1 MSKPWGK
8 FACLTANSH
17 FFIALKVFFASISL
31 IIPSYYIEQSYF
43 SVTAVLGIV
52 AAALSEG
59 DDNVRQRCFCFAVT
73 LLLFSFS
80 SLGITILFPYPL
92 LFLPGYCLLTF
103 GLIIFGSIGK
113 RYVSISFASLL
124 MTVYTILGLSHGAP
138 GYSYASLLLGGAV
151 WYFTISLLLLKFS
164 LYNPI
169 RENLANVYFA
179 LGRYQEEKAKFFSAQ
194 NYEHK
199 HILHELSKLNINI
212 VNSLEAC
219 RDNLALLNQ
228 QPQPPYAVKLFID
241 QYLEALELQERVTSS
256 HFNYKAL
263 KNNLTNPLILQGFEQ
278 VITLFAAACRDYGQA
293 ILYKKSYQY
302 DKGLTWSLNILEKEL
317 AASALPDAIC
327 APVKLLFKN
336 LEQMNQLLINID
348 KPLEHNF
355 PELPPQPKSSVR
367 QRLRQNLSLS
377 SPVFRHAIRLTL
389 GVALSYLIIQLSDLE
404 GYWVVLTILFVLQPS
419 YSATRVKLGQ
429 RISGTLIGVVLG
441 SFILYVFPAQRGQL
455 LVISCCAFLF
465 FYYLKLDNSKAVC
478 FITTLILMAFNVLHQ
493 QGYEVA
499 LPRIIDTL
507 TGCGIVFLLVK
518 FVLPNWQ
525 YKLFPGRITA
535 AITANQDYLHELT
548 SQYAS
553 GKTNSLAYSQAR
565 QLAYISDSLLITSWK
580 DMQMEPNRTRN
591 KLNNVY
597 DIARRNHAMLSALSV
612 LGVHRQRLTGEPMR
626 AELAQVA
633 WLINISLEQTKRAII
648 HSVSIP
654 HFCTTEIDTLL
665 AKHQNSDNI
674 NTILLVQKLS
684 RMAYIAEELHLMAG
698 NIQPS
703 L

>member
-1 MSKPWGK
+1 MSKPWRK
-8 FACLTANSH
+8 LACLTANSH

-31 IIPSYYIEQSYF
+31 MIPSYYIEQSYF

-52 AAALSEG
+52 AAAISEG
-59 DDNVRQRCFCFAVT
+59 DDNVKQRCFCFTIT
-73 LLLFSFS
+73 LLLFSFA
-80 SLGITILFPYPL
+80 SLGITFLYQHPSPL
-92 LFLPGYCLLTF
+92 LLLPGYCLLTF

-124 MTVYTILGLSHGAP
+124 ITVYTLLGLNHGAP
-138 GYSYASLLLGGAV
+138 AYSYAFLLLAGAA
-151 WYFTISLLLLKFS
+151 WYFTISLLLLKFT
-164 LYNPI
+164 LYNPT
-169 RENLANVYFA
+169 RENLANVYFS
-179 LGRYQEEKAKFFSAQ
+179 LGQYQRVKAKFFSSQ
-194 NYEHK
+194 NHQHK

-212 VNSLEAC
+212 VNTLAIC
-219 RDNLALLNQ
+219 RDNLTLHNQ
-228 QPQPPYAVKLFID
+228 QRQQPYALKLFIE
-241 QYLEALELQERVTSS
+241 QYLDALELQERVTSS

-263 KNNLTNPLILQGFEQ
+263 KNNVTNPLILQGFEQ
-278 VITLFAAACRDYGQA
+278 VITLFATACQDYGRA
-293 ILYKKSYQY
+293 ILYNQSYQY

-317 AASALPDAIC
+317 AATTLPDRIC

-336 LEQMNQLLINID
+336 LEQMNQLLININKD
-348 KPLEHNF
+348 LEYSFH
-355 PELPPQPKSSVR
+355 ELPPRHSGSVR
-367 QRLRQNLSLS
+367 QRLRQNLRLT

-389 GVALSYLIIQLSDLE
+389 GVAISYAIIQLSEVE

-429 RISGTLIGVVLG
+429 RISGTLLGVVLG
-441 SFILYVFPAQRGQL
+441 SFILYVFPAERGQL

-478 FITTLILMAFNVLHQ
+478 FITILILMAFNVLHQ

-525 YKLFPGRITA
+525 YKLFPQRITA
-535 AITANQDYLHELT
+535 AITANQDYLLEIINQYT
-548 SQYAS
+548 SDKAI
-553 GKTNSLAYSQAR
+553 TLAYNQSR
-565 QLAYISDSLLITSWK
+565 ELAYVADSQLITSWK

-597 DIARRNHAMLSALSV
+597 DIARRNHAMLSALSA
-612 LGVHRQRLTGEPMR
+612 LGVHRQQLTDEPMR
-626 AELAQVA
+626 AALTQIVR
-633 WLINISLEQTKRAII
+633 LINTSLEQTKRAIT

-654 HFCTTEIDTLL
+654 HFCTTEIDALL
-665 AKHQNSDNI
+665 AKHQHSNNI
-674 NTILLVQKLS
+674 HTILLIQKLS
-684 RMAYIAEELHLMAG
+684 RTAYIAEELHLMAS
-698 NIQPS
+698 NI
-703 L
+703 

>member
-8 FACLTANSH
+8 FVRLTANGH

-59 DDNVRQRCFCFAVT
+59 DDNVRQRCFCFAIT
-73 LLLFSFS
+73 LLLFSFA
-80 SLGITILFPYPL
+80 SLGITVLFPHPL

-113 RYVSISFASLL
+113 RYVNISFASLL
-124 MTVYTILGLSHGAP
+124 MTVYTVLGLSHGAP

-151 WYFTISLLLLKFS
+151 WYFTISLLLLKFT

-169 RENLANVYFA
+169 LENLAKVYFA
-179 LGRYQEEKAKFFSAQ
+179 LGRYQHEKAKFFSAQ

-219 RDNLALLNQ
+219 RDNLALHNQ
-228 QPQPPYAVKLFID
+228 QSYAVKCFID

-278 VITLFAAACRDYGQA
+278 VITLFSAACQDYGNA
-293 ILYKKSYQY
+293 ILFKIPYQY

-317 AASALPDAIC
+317 IASPLSDAIS
-327 APVKLLFKN
+327 APVALLYKN
-336 LEQMNQLLINID
+336 LEQMNQLLIDID
-348 KPLEHNF
+348 KPLKHNF
-355 PELPPQPKSSVR
+355 PELPTRPQTSLR
-367 QRLRQNLSLS
+367 QRLRENLTLS
-377 SPVFRHAIRLTL
+377 SPVFRHAIRMTL
-389 GVALSYLIIQLSDLE
+389 GVAISYLVIQLSDLE
-404 GYWVVLTILFVLQPS
+404 GYWVVLTMLFVLQPS

-429 RISGTLIGVVLG
+429 RISGTLAGVVLG

-465 FYYLKLDNSKAVC
+465 FYYLKSDNSKAVC
-478 FITTLILMAFNVLHQ
+478 AITTLILMAFNVLHQ

-499 LPRIIDTL
+499 LPRIVDTL
-507 TGCGIVFLLVK
+507 TGCGIVLLLVK

-525 YKLFPGRITA
+525 YKLFPQRITA
-535 AITANQDYLHELT
+535 AITANQDYLHELIT
-548 SQYAS
+548 QYAS
-553 GKTNSLAYSQAR
+553 GKDNTQDYCQARELAYVA
-565 QLAYISDSLLITSWK
+565 DSHLITSWK

-612 LGVHRQRLTGEPMR
+612 LGVHRQRLTDELMR
-626 AELAQVA
+626 TELAQVA
-633 WLINISLEQTKRAII
+633 WLINTSLEQTKRAII

-654 HFCTTEIDTLL
+654 HFCTNDIDALL
-665 AKHQNSDNI
+665 SKHQNSDNI
-674 NTILLVQKLS
+674 HSILLIQKLS
-684 RMAYIAEELHLMAG
+684 RMAYIAEELHLMAV

-703 L
+703 H